1 MTERPTKP
9 VPGKQRITS
18 RSTLGSVGVSVA
30 TLIHGFL
37 TTQPGEVVGETVSS
51 FSGNHLIA
59 LGVAAAIFAIGYL
72 RDIAMAFIETWGEAR
87 GVDFGKA
94 QAQAEEIAEHVPS
107 YPVRTAITNSAL
119 LAPAQ
124 PPAPAT
130 PAPSVETPPAPAQTP
145 PPQTLAGTPAHVDR
159 AGDD

>member
-1 MTERPTKP
+1 MTERPSKP

-94 QAQAEEIAEHVPS
+94 QAQAKELSEHEVVP
-107 YPVRTAITNSAL
+107 N
-119 LAPAQ
+119 
-124 PPAPAT
+124 
-130 PAPSVETPPAPAQTP
+130 
-145 PPQTLAGTPAHVDR
+145 
-159 AGDD
+159 